1 VSLTQCVIYLSK
13 TKKSILAYEV
23 YQQAQQDV
31 RKFGNLSVPLHIR
44 NAPTK
49 LMKNLGYGKDYK
61 YTPKEDSSSQ
71 QYLPDKLKNRK
82 YF

>member
-1 VSLTQCVIYLSK
+1 
-13 TKKSILAYEV
+13 
-23 YQQAQQDV
+23 
-31 RKFGNLSVPLHIR
+31 
-44 NAPTK
+44 
-49 LMKNLGYGKDYK
+49 MKNLGYGKDYK